1 MPRPL
6 LLLAALACGACGSG
20 AFDAEPYAGTAADV
34 EAGEGADVTRVSLGR
49 PTEDA
54 AAVVGVVED
63 SASTRWDLGFRGAEV
78 LLNGGTSGPGAG
90 VGVVVDVPFEEVDDA
105 LHDAYTY
112 RRDGESACPSGPPRA
127 ACDGDLFEALALPG
141 GGTALVPIP
150 GRTLLLRLGNGQGY
164 AKVRFLST
172 YRGAPNVADLDGAQ
186 EGGVYTFDYAVNP
199 DGSSFLPEDD

>member
-1 MPRPL
+1 MTRPF
-6 LLLAALACGACGSG
+6 LLLAALACGACGSSP
-20 AFDAEPYAGTAADV
+20 FDPEPYAGTAADV
-34 EAGEGADVTRVSLGR
+34 GGGAGAGVTLFSFGR
-49 PTEDA
+49 PTEDS

-105 LHDAYTY
+105 LNDEYVY
-112 RRDGESACPSGPPRA
+112 RRDGESPCPSGPPRA
-127 ACDGDLFEALALPG
+127 VCDGDLFEALALPG

-164 AKVRFLST
+164 AKVRFQST
-172 YRGAPNVADLDGAQ
+172 YRGAPDAADLDGSQ

-199 DGSSFLPEDD
+199 DGSSFLPDEE